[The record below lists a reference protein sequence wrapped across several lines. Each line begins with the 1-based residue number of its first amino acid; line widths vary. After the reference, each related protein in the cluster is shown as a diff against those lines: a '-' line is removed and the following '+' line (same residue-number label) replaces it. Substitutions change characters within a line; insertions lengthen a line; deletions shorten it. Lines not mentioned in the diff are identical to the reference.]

1 MNKIAVMGVLLVA
14 LLTACESMPPPPNM
28 GNSPDLPP
36 MALRFQKKGQ
46 FGHTDY
52 DLRKADMIECGLLRG
67 KYEDSLTFFEERYSK
82 EAMSNLWDRQW
93 RFFVCMEAKDYLLLG
108 REECGTVKEN
118 RGICK

>member
-1 MNKIAVMGVLLVA
+1 
-14 LLTACESMPPPPNM
+14 M

-52 DLRKADMIECGLLRG
+52 DRRKADMIECGLPRER
-67 KYEDSLTFFEERYSK
+67 YQDSLAYFEKLYYPKETTKTFRG
-82 EAMSNLWDRQW
+82 RQW
-93 RFFVCMEAKDYLLLG
+93 HFFVCMEDQGYLLLG
-108 REECGTVKEN
+108 LEECGTVKES